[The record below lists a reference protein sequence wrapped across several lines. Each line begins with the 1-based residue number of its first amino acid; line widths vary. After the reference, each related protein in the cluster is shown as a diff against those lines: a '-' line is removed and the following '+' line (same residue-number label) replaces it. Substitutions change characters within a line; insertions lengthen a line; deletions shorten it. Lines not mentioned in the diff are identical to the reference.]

1 MSPYITIDLMNKS
14 HDAEYFLKLQYI
26 SDSKC
31 KAAAG
36 YGGAIIEYI
45 FNISNISDMI
55 LSTEIWAVP

>member
-1 MSPYITIDLMNKS
+1 MLPDITIDLMNIS
-14 HDAEYFLKLQYI
+14 QDAEYFLRLQYI